1 MGFYESIILNNNFK
15 VYQFITDTFD
25 SNSYIIEYKDCLLMI
40 DPGER
45 LSSKVI
51 SWLTNNNRV
60 LDYCLLT
67 HEHFD
72 HLIGYKNI
80 INKFNAKT
88 YCSDETKYAI
98 SNFRKNLSFYHN
110 IPFEYNI
117 KNRVYKLPNF
127 IKVIKTPG
135 HSKGSICVLLE
146 NCLFTGDTILE
157 NKKHITS
164 KLPGGNRNELK
175 ESIDLINKL
184 NNSLKLHIFP
194 GHGEIFKCNNINL
207 IS

>member
-1 MGFYESIILNNNFK
+1 
-15 VYQFITDTFD
+15 
-25 SNSYIIEYKDCLLMI
+25 MI
-40 DPGER
+40 DPGEK
-45 LSSKVI
+45 LSSNVI
-51 SWLTNNNRV
+51 DWLISNNRV

-80 INKFNAKT
+80 IKKFNVKT
-88 YCSDETKYAI
+88 YCSDETSDAI
-98 SNFRKNLSFYHN
+98 SNFRKNLSLYHN
-110 IPFEYNI
+110 ISFEYNI
-117 KNRVYKLPNF
+117 ENRVYKLPDF

-135 HSKGSICVLLE
+135 HSKGSISFLLE

-184 NNSLKLHIFP
+184 NNILQLCIFP
-194 GHGEIFKCNNINL
+194 GHGEIFKYNNINL
-207 IS
+207 ISQ